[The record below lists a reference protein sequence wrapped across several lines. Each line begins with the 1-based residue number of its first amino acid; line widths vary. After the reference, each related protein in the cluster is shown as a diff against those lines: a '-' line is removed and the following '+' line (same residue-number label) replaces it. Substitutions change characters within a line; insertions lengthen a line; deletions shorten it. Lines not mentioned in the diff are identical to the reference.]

1 MDYPALSRG
10 LFISAAVD
18 FQELWCEE
26 WERNWSSTREKER
39 KAPHGKKK
47 ENQDEDSGSLL
58 SAVGL
63 FFLLEK
69 RV

>member
-1 MDYPALSRG
+1 MVLRVG
-10 LFISAAVD
+10 K
-18 FQELWCEE
+18 ELELHPGE
-26 WERNWSSTREKER
+26 REKGTTWE
-39 KAPHGKKK
+39 KEK

-58 SAVGL
+58 STVGL